1 MHLVLVR
8 HGETTWNA
16 LERLQGRADA
26 PLSEQGREQVLDL
39 AKHLVGFE
47 RVVRSPLCRA
57 AETADLLGYA
67 DAAVDERWNEL
78 DLGAWTNCWLADLP
92 PQQIA
97 HWRAGDYVPPGGEQ
111 FADAVDRVGDAITAL
126 GASRTPTLVISHGGA
141 IRAAVTWVTGLER
154 GRLTPVRP
162 ASVTVLDVTGRT
174 IITYGATTSLSSV
187 LTRPSSDAL

>member
-39 AKHLVGFE
+39 AKHLGGFE

-57 AETADLLGYA
+57 AETANLLGYA
-67 DAAVDERWNEL
+67 DAAADERWNEL
-78 DLGAWTNCWLADLP
+78 DLGAWTNGWLADLP
-92 PQQIA
+92 AQQVA
-97 HWRAGDYVPPGGEQ
+97 HWRAGNYVPPGGEQ
-111 FADAVDRVGDAITAL
+111 LADAVDRVGDAITAL

-141 IRAAVTWVTGLER
+141 IRAAVTWVTGLDR
-154 GRLTPVRP
+154 ARLAPVRP
-162 ASVTVLDVTGRT
+162 ASVTVLDVVARSLVA
-174 IITYGATTSLSSV
+174 YGATGSLTTM
-187 LTRPSSDAL
+187 LKM